1 MYMTWKAVHVIGVV
15 LFLGN
20 IITGVFWK
28 HHAERTGDHRIIG
41 MMFEGIAR
49 SDRLFTIPGVLL
61 IIVSGVFAAR
71 DAGYSLLGT
80 GWIVWPIM
88 LFIISGVLFM
98 AKIGPL
104 QKRIA
109 QLAQNAATA
118 DRFDWA
124 QYKSMARSWEIWG
137 AIATLTPLAALVI
150 MVLKPNLPG
159 VSG

>member
-1 MYMTWKAVHVIGVV
+1 MYLTWKVVHVIGVV

-28 HHAERTGDHRIIG
+28 YHAERTNDHRVIG

-49 SDRLFTIPGVLL
+49 SDRFFTIPGVML
-61 IIVSGVFAAR
+61 ILVSGVFAAR
-71 DAGYSLLGT
+71 DANYSLLGT
-80 GWIVWPIM
+80 GWIAWSIM
-88 LFIISGVLFM
+88 LFIVSGVLFM

-109 QLAQNAATA
+109 RLAQDAATA

-159 VSG
+159 V